1 MTDQEKI
8 QYLENRLTQ
17 ITVAYESAC
26 KEILELHKA
35 LSKACVISEKLT
47 EFLKQNDNIWNRLT
61 LN

>member
-8 QYLENRLTQ
+8 QYLENRLAQ
-17 ITVAYESAC
+17 ITVAYESSC

-47 EFLKQNDNIWNRLT
+47 EFLKQNNNI
-61 LN
+61 